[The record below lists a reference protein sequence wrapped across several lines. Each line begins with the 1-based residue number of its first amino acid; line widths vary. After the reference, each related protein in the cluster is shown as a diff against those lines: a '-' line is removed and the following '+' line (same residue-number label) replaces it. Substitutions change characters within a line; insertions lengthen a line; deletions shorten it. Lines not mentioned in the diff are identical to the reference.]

1 MRVINHVKTVKTDN
15 KSKYRHFHCKS
26 KQPSVKKTVTAD
38 AQKYLVVNN
47 EFSSAESV

>member
-26 KQPSVKKTVTAD
+26 KQPSVKK
-38 AQKYLVVNN
+38 QSLQMPRNI
-47 EFSSAESV
+47 